1 MARAA
6 YMSGHLRS
14 AERRKR
20 HVQAL
25 TREREQRLKRAS
37 TAAEDARIEEAMR
50 NRRVLRERAAEARRE
65 LRRRTQPVRIALV
78 FSALF
83 FCGLGGLYLV
93 DVARG
98 LF

>member
-1 MARAA
+1 
-6 YMSGHLRS
+6 
-14 AERRKR
+14 
-20 HVQAL
+20 
-25 TREREQRLKRAS
+25 
-37 TAAEDARIEEAMR
+37 MR
-50 NRRVLRERAAEARRE
+50 NRRVLRERAAEARHE